1 MMPTNNE
8 IGAKIRDL
16 REMRRV
22 SVEELAERSQLTVE
36 KIHAIESGGVT
47 TSLTPLLSI
56 ARGLGVRLG
65 TFLDDSTTSGPVVSR
80 ADKKEKTS
88 VRFAGAGQ
96 SGLEFH
102 ALATNKS
109 DRNMEPFIID
119 VHAPESD
126 EYELSSHEGEEFIY
140 VLSGTLEAVV
150 GKEKYVINAG
160 DSIYYDSIVPHH
172 VHSVKG
178 VETRILAVIYTP
190 N

>member
-80 ADKKEKTS
+80 ADTKEKRGS
-88 VRFAGAGQ
+88 LCGR
-96 SGLEFH
+96 SIGLGFM
-102 ALATNKS
+102 LLRRTRATATWS
-109 DRNMEPFIID
+109 R
-119 VHAPESD
+119 
-126 EYELSSHEGEEFIY
+126 SS
-140 VLSGTLEAVV
+140 SMSTL
-150 GKEKYVINAG
+150 
-160 DSIYYDSIVPHH
+160 
-172 VHSVKG
+172 
-178 VETRILAVIYTP
+178 
-190 N
+190 